1 MFIIY
6 FVFFGYK
13 KDNFKK
19 FMLKGGNVVEKCNT
33 KFQEIFGRYN
43 IDADGK
49 VIVSHFGEFSQD
61 LVNSLSTSIE
71 DMMIESGDKKGT
83 VKRMFSILVEGLQN
97 IRIHGGRDKD
107 GNQISFLIIM
117 QTEDQYKVTLANLV
131 ISEKSDTIVRR
142 IEELNQLE
150 LPAIKELYMEVL
162 SNGIMSNKGGA
173 GLGFI
178 TMSLKSKN
186 KLIYN
191 AQEVSDQL
199 NFLSLEITIDRI
211 KKD

>member
-1 MFIIY
+1 
-6 FVFFGYK
+6 
-13 KDNFKK
+13 
-19 FMLKGGNVVEKCNT
+19 MLRGENVVEKCNSR
-33 KFQEIFGRYN
+33 FQEIFGNYN
-43 IDADGK
+43 INADGK

-71 DMMIESGDKKGT
+71 DMMIDSGDKKGT

-97 IRIHGGRDKD
+97 IRIHGGRDEGD
-107 GNQISFLIIM
+107 NQISFLIIM
-117 QTEDQYKVTLANLV
+117 QTDDIYKITLANLV
-131 ISEKSDTIVRR
+131 HANNIPFITKR
-142 IEELNQLE
+142 IEELNRLE
-150 LPAIKELYMEVL
+150 LAAIKELYMEVL

-178 TMSLKSKN
+178 TMALKSKN

-191 AQEVSDQL
+191 AEEVSENL
-199 NFLSLEITIDRI
+199 VFLSLEITINRM